1 MPRRKRIIVLPRLND
16 CKGDINKRWFIEYQ
30 VRNHKTDKMH
40 RFRIYEGFET
50 IVFKTKLETIQ
61 ERQKHAQSIINE
73 YTYKLKNGWTPF
85 KDEDVIYEDEID
97 YHNLAQIYGRKKK
110 SNITIRSLMS
120 DFLTYRKREVKP
132 KTYESYQSK
141 IRLFCMWLEKN
152 DYGDLDVE
160 SIDNKI
166 ILEFF
171 NWLIDDRKLSKL
183 TLEKYEQNIN
193 RLFEYLISN
202 KKVIENPVFNVPKL
216 PRTCDNAAKPIM
228 KNDIEKFK
236 MIIQGRDPQLW
247 LALQFEFY
255 CFIRPGSEL
264 RLMRIA
270 WIDFFSGTITI
281 PANIAKNGK
290 QETVIV
296 PSQFLTVLTQQYQ
309 LQNYARDL
317 YVFGRNKMPGT
328 EPLGKNTL
336 RNRFNS
342 FRDELGLS
350 KEYKFYSWKHTGAV
364 LASNAG
370 VPTKDLQMQMRHHS
384 LDITDKYLRKM
395 KGTDSEH
402 LKNRFPEI

>member
-16 CKGDINKRWFIEYQ
+16 RKGDLSKQWFVEYQ
-30 VRNHKTDKMH
+30 VRNHKTDVMH
-40 RFRIYEGFET
+40 RFRIYEGFDTIMCKTKRET
-50 IVFKTKLETIQ
+50 IEK
-61 ERQKHAQSIINE
+61 RQAHAQKIIDE
-73 YTYKLKNGWTPF
+73 FTYKLKNGWTPF
-85 KDEDVIYEDEID
+85 IEEDIIYEDEID

-110 SNITIRSLMS
+110 GNTTIRSIMS
-120 DFLTYRKREVKP
+120 EFLTYRKREVKP
-132 KTYESYQSK
+132 KTFESYQSK
-141 IRLFCMWLEKN
+141 IRLFCLWLEKN
-152 DYGDLDVE
+152 EYGDLDAA

-166 ILEFF
+166 ILQFF
-171 NWLIDDRKLSKL
+171 NWLIDDRHLSKL
-183 TLEKYEQNIN
+183 TIEKYEQNLN
-193 RLFEYLISN
+193 RLFEYLIIN
-202 KKVIENPVFNVPKL
+202 RKVSTNPVLNIPKL
-216 PRTCDNAAKPIM
+216 PQTCDNAAKPIM
-228 KNDIEKFK
+228 KHDIEKFK
-236 MIIQGRDPQLW
+236 NIIKGRDPQLW

-264 RLMRIA
+264 RLMKIS
-270 WIDFFSGTITI
+270 WIDFFAGTITV

-290 QETVIV
+290 QETVVI
-296 PSQFLTVLTQQYQ
+296 PAQFLTIITQQYQ
-309 LQNYARDL
+309 LNNYNRDL

-336 RNRFNS
+336 RNRFNA

-370 VPTKDLQMQMRHHS
+370 VPIKDLQMQMRHHS

-402 LKNRFPEI
+402 LKNGFPDI